1 MGPPVLIIPGWT
13 NSGPDHWQSLW
24 QRAHPDWQRV
34 EQSDWDHPDPGSWIA
49 TLAAAVTRSA
59 APPLLVG
66 HSLGALSI
74 VKWAADH
81 PSGRVAGALLVA
93 PADVERAGGP
103 PELRPFAP
111 IPMVR
116 LSFPAIVVASRT
128 DPYLA
133 WDRAVEFAEGWGARL
148 QDAGDA
154 GHINTDAGFGPWPDG
169 ERLLAELMTEGERE
183 RPDLRAN
190 MVRRPH
196 DS

>member
-1 MGPPVLIIPGWT
+1 
-13 NSGPDHWQSLW
+13 
-24 QRAHPDWQRV
+24 
-34 EQSDWDHPDPGSWIA
+34 
-49 TLAAAVTRSA
+49 
-59 APPLLVG
+59 
-66 HSLGALSI
+66 
-74 VKWAADH
+74 
-81 PSGRVAGALLVA
+81 
-93 PADVERAGGP
+93 
-103 PELRPFAP
+103 
-111 IPMVR
+111 MVR

-133 WDRAVEFAEGWGARL
+133 WDRAVAFAEGWGARL